1 MKLSHIVKMLA
12 VAALVVCLFS
22 IGNLLVIRS
31 RYRTAEKLYE
41 DAAESYTQ
49 PAVETP
55 TGSDEDAYAE
65 QPVQRRED
73 CAPIVVDFAA
83 LQEINSDVFAWIYCE
98 DSVINY
104 PVVHSFDNDYY
115 LEHAFNKEDSPSGA
129 IFSDYR
135 NSFGVQD
142 ANTILYGHHMQNGT
156 MFMTLKYWYDQDYY
170 DAHPVMWLLTPEQ
183 DYKLE
188 LYSVHSTSAVSSIYN
203 MYYEPTEKFI
213 RYIEQAKEES
223 GFVSDVIPD
232 PQLHHVVLSTCAYS
246 FINERTVLH
255 GQLLPMNS
263 AAGIPFDGSA
273 PQGELQDIPS

>member
-142 ANTILYGHHMQNGT
+142 ANTILYGHHMQILVRPGLLRRSPGHVAAYAGT
-156 MFMTLKYWYDQDYY
+156 GLQARALQRPLHERRLKYLQHVLRADRKI
-170 DAHPVMWLLTPEQ
+170 HP
-183 DYKLE
+183 
-188 LYSVHSTSAVSSIYN
+188 LY
-203 MYYEPTEKFI
+203 
-213 RYIEQAKEES
+213 
-223 GFVSDVIPD
+223 
-232 PQLHHVVLSTCAYS
+232 
-246 FINERTVLH
+246 
-255 GQLLPMNS
+255 
-263 AAGIPFDGSA
+263 
-273 PQGELQDIPS
+273 